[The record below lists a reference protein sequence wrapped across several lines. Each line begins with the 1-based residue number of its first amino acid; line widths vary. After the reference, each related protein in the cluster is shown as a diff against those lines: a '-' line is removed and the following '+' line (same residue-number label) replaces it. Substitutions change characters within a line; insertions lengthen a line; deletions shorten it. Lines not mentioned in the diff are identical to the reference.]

1 MSFVNVWCGKK
12 GTFDVTNF
20 FKNSVSLMWL
30 IWTMEKEVNNNFNM
44 STAVKGVSKIV
55 SKFAFKQMT

>member
-1 MSFVNVWCGKK
+1 MWKK